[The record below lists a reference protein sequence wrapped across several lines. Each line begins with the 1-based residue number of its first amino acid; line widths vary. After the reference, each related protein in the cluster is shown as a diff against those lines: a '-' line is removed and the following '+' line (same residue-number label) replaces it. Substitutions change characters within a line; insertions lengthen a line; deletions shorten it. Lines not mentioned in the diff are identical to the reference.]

1 MKSSRSAFSG
11 VSFVCGLLSA
21 FILSSVLFFLFPL
34 RLGFGRVLLRNG
46 IDLKGVRMGK
56 YSIALETVHRQVAE
70 KHVRTQFARRDWYRD
85 ST

>member
-21 FILSSVLFFLFPL
+21 FILSSVLLFLFPL
-34 RLGFGRVLLRNG
+34 RLGFERVLLCDG

-56 YSIALETVHRQVAE
+56 HSIALETMHRQVNE
-70 KHVRTQFARRDWYRD
+70 KHVRTQFARRGSYHDLA
-85 ST
+85 